1 MLAMALALVAVA
13 LAFVGCGGGG
23 SGPDETF
30 DVTTAAELKAA
41 FASITGSGD
50 YLININAPLTV
61 SESMTMNTAGANVTV
76 KGASASTT
84 ITANVNGTFWTEA
97 GKITFETITIK
108 RGDGLQSSQSILA
121 ARGGTFVI
129 KSGVT
134 MTNSGNP
141 DVNAVYVGFAG
152 AFEMSGG
159 TIEGFANGVATGSPG
174 SPANGAKVTMSGG
187 TITNGGTGIS
197 LWEYTSN
204 STVTVSGGT
213 ITTNQATI
221 AHQGSG
227 NTINITGGTFISG
240 EGAGIFLQGSNAIVN
255 ISGGKITATQ
265 DGIACINPN
274 DSKLTVTG
282 GEITGPNGVV
292 IYGDRNTVII
302 SGGTITGATQYGID
316 VRSGSGN
323 TVTKTRGTVTGARG
337 PYNDD
342 TGTATITGF

>member
-30 DVTTAAELKAA
+30 DVTTAAEVKAA

-50 YLININAPLTV
+50 YLINIKAPLTV
-61 SESMTMNTAGANVTV
+61 TESMTMNTAGANVTV

-108 RGDGLQSSQSILA
+108 RGDGLQASQSILA

-159 TIEGFANGVATGSPG
+159 TIEGFATGVATGSPG
-174 SPANGAKVTMSGG
+174 SPANGAKVTISGG
-187 TITNGGTGIS
+187 NIINCSIGINPWGS
-197 LWEYTSN
+197 TSN
-204 STVTVSGGT
+204 STVTISSGT
-213 ITTNQATI
+213 ITANQVAI
-221 AHQGSG
+221 NDEGSG
-227 NTINITGGTFISG
+227 NTINITGGTLSSG
-240 EGAGIFLQGSNAIVN
+240 DGASIELHGSNASVT
-255 ISGGKITATQ
+255 ISGGKLTGSR
-265 DGIACINPN
+265 DGLVFFNADNSVAI
-274 DSKLTVTG
+274 SG
-282 GEITGPNGVV
+282 GEITGSNGAV
-292 IYGDRNTVII
+292 IFGNRHTITI
-302 SGGTITGATQYGID
+302 SGGTLTGTVYYGVD
-316 VRSGSGN
+316 VREGSGH
-323 TVTKTRGTVTGARG
+323 TVTRTRGTVTGVKG

-342 TGTATITGF
+342 TGTATITGL